1 MKEGTRK
8 IYITAHGSK
17 IGLEAESYD
26 CEVKIGD
33 VLDILCGTIAGI
45 YLEAKREGARKED
58 FANAIRNNILQLLT
72 AEARGNTHCD
82 TK

>member
-8 IYITAHGSK
+8 IYIAAHGSK
-17 IGLEAESYD
+17 IGMKAESYD

-33 VLDILCGTIAGI
+33 VINILCSAIARI
-45 YLEAKREGARKED
+45 YLEARREDARKED
-58 FANAIRNNILQLLT
+58 FADAIRDIILKILT
-72 AEARGNTHCD
+72 AEAQGDTHCG

>member
-17 IGLEAESYD
+17 IGLEAKSYD

-45 YLEAKREGARKED
+45 YLEAGKEGAREED
-58 FANAIRNNILQLLT
+58 FANVIRNNILQLLT
-72 AEARGNTHCD
+72 AEVRGSTHCD